1 MKQNVDVVRIRE
13 NSIQL
18 NGWVIGKTPESVP
31 EFQVTDGK
39 GKAYGIPLCGHPGET
54 MSARFIMEKLMI
66 RILDLTSSFPMRGKR
81 LLSGDLFVTEEKSRS
96 NTTRS

>member
-39 GKAYGIPLCGHPGET
+39 GKPMEFRYVATRET

-66 RILDLTSSFPMRGKR
+66 RILDLTSSFPMRG
-81 LLSGDLFVTEEKSRS
+81 EKIIIW
-96 NTTRS
+96 

>member
-31 EFQVTDGK
+31 ELRT
-39 GKAYGIPLCGHPGET
+39 
-54 MSARFIMEKLMI
+54 
-66 RILDLTSSFPMRGKR
+66 LDSIFSFPM
-81 LLSGDLFVTEEKSRS
+81 SGERIITW
-96 NTTRS
+96 

>member
-31 EFQVTDGK
+31 EFQVTDGR
-39 GKAYGIPLCGHPGET
+39 GNP
-54 MSARFIMEKLMI
+54 MEFRYVATRRDDVSQIYYMERLTI
-66 RILDLTSSFPMRGKR
+66 RTLDSIFSFPM
-81 LLSGDLFVTEEKSRS
+81 SGERIITW
-96 NTTRS
+96 

>member
-39 GKAYGIPLCGHPGET
+39 GKP
-54 MSARFIMEKLMI
+54 MEF
-66 RILDLTSSFPMRGKR
+66 R
-81 LLSGDLFVTEEKSRS
+81 
-96 NTTRS
+96 

>member
-39 GKAYGIPLCGHPGET
+39 WLKSPDRQIHPQDPGT
-54 MSARFIMEKLMI
+54 
-66 RILDLTSSFPMRGKR
+66 GQ
-81 LLSGDLFVTEEKSRS
+81 
-96 NTTRS
+96 

>member
-39 GKAYGIPLCGHPGET
+39 GKPMEFRYVATRRDDVSQIYYGKT
-54 MSARFIMEKLMI
+54 YV
-66 RILDLTSSFPMRGKR
+66 RILDLTSSFPMRG
-81 LLSGDLFVTEEKSRS
+81 EKIIIW
-96 NTTRS
+96 